1 MSSGWTD
8 VFKTGISEASATAQS
23 YNPLAQASSA
33 FKWIVGAIVLII
45 ILFMFWVIV
54 LAKSNF
60 SPKKSLPI
68 FSSQKR
74 LFGVPVKK

>member
-23 YNPLAQASSA
+23 YNPIAQASSA
-33 FKWIVGAIVLII
+33 VKWIVGAIVVLVIM
-45 ILFMFWVIV
+45 FMFWVLV

-68 FSSQKR
+68 LSAQKR
-74 LFGVPVKK
+74 LFGVPLKK